1 MRGIRFEFNSLTLI
15 SRSDQHFEMS
25 NFDQNKNSPCCFQMN

>member
-1 MRGIRFEFNSLTLI
+1 MGIRFEFNSLTLI

-25 NFDQNKNSPCCFQMN
+25 NFDQNEKSQ